1 LFRFTTYYI
10 NEAVHANDFVLY
22 PHKEVNKIRNF
33 GEILKYIR
41 KSKNMTQEYLCKDIM
56 SRSNLSRFESGNY
69 EISVSKFIYLLNRL
83 SISFEEFLYIY
94 NGYNINEAEQLY
106 LDLVEAE
113 NSVNIRKIKEISA
126 QAYSS
131 LKMGNTDYELTFVT
145 AQNVLYKNKQPTM
158 LNFNDL
164 QIYVQEHLVQADNWF
179 MQDFRI
185 LNNFL
190 AFFETDDVVYFVN
203 RAISEFKKYNKI
215 GLKNNISVHFL
226 LNAGTIL
233 FNKGRLQQARE
244 YFLYTKKQGL
254 EQQKLLP
261 VILSECY
268 LSLIA
273 IKMEKNSD
281 DARLFFLTRIKLL
294 ESWGYN
300 DLSEE
305 LSAHL
310 AFESE

>member
-1 LFRFTTYYI
+1 M
-10 NEAVHANDFVLY
+10 NDFVLY

-33 GEILKYIR
+33 GEVLKYIR
-41 KSKNMTQEYLCKDIM
+41 KSKNITQEYLCKDIM

-69 EISVSKFIYLLNRL
+69 EISISKFICLLNRL
-83 SISFEEFLYIY
+83 SISFEEFLYID
-94 NGYNINEAEQLY
+94 NGYEINEAEQLY
-106 LDLVEAE
+106 LELVEAE
-113 NSVNIRKIKEISA
+113 NSSNIKKIKEVSA
-126 QAYSS
+126 QAYCR
-131 LKMGNTDYELTFVT
+131 LKMGNTDYELTFIT
-145 AQNVLYKNKQPTM
+145 AQNVLYKNKQNTM
-158 LNFNDL
+158 LNFKEL
-164 QIYVQEHLVQADNWF
+164 QTYVQEHLIQADNWF

-190 AFFETDDVVYFVN
+190 AFFETDDVVYFTN
-203 RAISEFKKYNKI
+203 RAISEFKKYDNI
-215 GLKNNISVHFL
+215 GLKNNVSVHFL

-233 FNKGRLQQARE
+233 FDKGRLQQARD

-273 IKMEKNSD
+273 IKMEKNSE
-281 DARLFFLTRIKLL
+281 DARLLFLTRIKLL

-310 AFESE
+310 VDESE